1 MFTVRRLLGQGVP
14 EAYVPIIT
22 AEISGI
28 PIDLLFAQ
36 LSLPSIPDDLDLKDD
51 NLLKN
56 LDERCIRSLNGQISF
71 VAPFQS
77 LDPDIV
83 FRFSCDQRDTA
94 IGAERRRL
102 PRCAALYQAMG
113 TT

>member
-1 MFTVRRLLGQGVP
+1 M
-14 EAYVPIIT
+14 PIIT

-56 LDERCIRSLNGQISF
+56 LDERCIRSLNGQNSL
-71 VAPFQS
+71 ATSSQN
-77 LDPDIV
+77 LDPDNV
-83 FRFSCDQRDTA
+83 LRFSCDQRDTA
-94 IGAERRRL
+94 FGAERRRL
-102 PRCAALYQAMG
+102 PRCSALHQAVG